1 MPIAANT
8 VIVDGSA
15 IDCPTTCSFWLR
27 PKRVKSG
34 MLSDSVDQNAIVP
47 VSDGISTAHK
57 VVCAALSSNDVRER
71 IGPRPPA
78 RQIAQPTRIAVI
90 TSTYGAAHRSTRRS
104 TSMPLKITSTLR
116 PQNNKNEI

>member
-15 IDCPTTCSFWLR
+15 TAWPTTCSRWLR
-27 PKRVKSG
+27 PNRVKSG

-47 VSDGISTAHK
+47 VSAGTATAQK
-57 VVCAALSSNDVRER
+57 VVCATLSSNDVREM
-71 IGPRPPA
+71 IGPSPPA

-90 TSTYGAAHRSTRRS
+90 TST
-104 TSMPLKITSTLR
+104 
-116 PQNNKNEI
+116 